1 MLQRL
6 RRRVAPDGTLRRDL
20 VRLVFFDLPAWS
32 AAGARGILPALA
44 ALRRTA
50 QREWLPLAAAA
61 PARFVAMLCAAAG
74 LREPLNDHAYEF
86 ARFRR
91 ARRARYATDT
101 RRVRCVCEPGLV
113 SVVLP
118 VHNGALYVREAI
130 DSVLAQ
136 DHAAWEL
143 LIVDDGSTDA
153 TPEIVAGCA
162 ARDGRIRV
170 LRQVNRKLP
179 AALNTG
185 FAAARGEYLTWL
197 SDDNRF
203 KPSFLARMV
212 ACLRRNPGWDMIYA
226 NLDIIDEQGR
236 PLRGADWYAD
246 RQRPP
251 GSEHICLPHDASELN
266 LWGNNHVGA
275 AFLYRAAV
283 AHLIGPYDERRFGVE
298 DYDYWMRIN
307 AVLTLRHADFDD
319 PVYDYR
325 LHRNSLTARD
335 AEIGITRGRAA
346 LMAFERVRR
355 ACWLAP
361 LAWAVSYDADDLRAA
376 SWAARLAAL
385 ARRAGHLRA
394 VELDP
399 AKAPARSAPSA
410 RVRITSNQSTVPDAN
425 ARSVDGQVLV
435 YVGHRPLRRPPAGWS
450 LTVATEESLMPAEAP
465 GERLDWLV
473 IADAQALFSAID
485 VRIRAE
491 HLLRGQDTQ
500 IETGQA
506 GPRKSAVA
514 DWFRSRAIEP
524 IERRRI
530 RAD

>member
-61 PARFVAMLCAAAG
+61 PARFGAMLWAAAG
-74 LREPLNDHAYEF
+74 LREPLSDHAYEF
-86 ARFRR
+86 ARLRR
-91 ARRARYATDT
+91 ARRARYVVET

-118 VHNGALYVREAI
+118 VYNGAQYVREAI

-136 DHAAWEL
+136 DYAAWEL
-143 LIVDDGSTDA
+143 LIVDDGSTDD
-153 TPEIVAGCA
+153 TPAIVADCA
-162 ARDGRIRV
+162 ARDERIRV

-179 AALNTG
+179 AALNAG

-203 KPSFLARMV
+203 KPSFLGRMV
-212 ACLRRNPGWDMIYA
+212 ACLRRNPGWDMVYA
-226 NLDIIDEQGR
+226 NLDIIDDQGR

-246 RQRPP
+246 RQCPP
-251 GSEHICLPHDASELN
+251 GSEHICLPHDTSELN
-266 LWGNNHVGA
+266 MWGNNHVGA

-298 DYDYWMRIN
+298 DYDYWLRIN

-325 LHRNSLTARD
+325 LHGKSLTARD
-335 AEIGITRGRAA
+335 AEVGITRARAG
-346 LMAFERVRR
+346 LMAFEAWRR

-361 LAWAVSYDADDLRAA
+361 LTWAVSYEADDARAA

-385 ARRAGHLRA
+385 ARRAGHLRTGR
-394 VELDP
+394 LG
-399 AKAPARSAPSA
+399 PARAPERSTPTA
-410 RVRITSNQSTVPDAN
+410 RVLITANQDAVPDATAPVHE
-425 ARSVDGQVLV
+425 ARILV
-435 YVGHRPLRRPPAGWS
+435 YVGHRPLRRPPAGWN
-450 LTVATEESLMPAEAP
+450 LTIATEESLSPVDSP
-465 GERLDWLV
+465 GERLGWLV
-473 IADAQALFSAID
+473 IADAPALFSAID
-485 VRIRAE
+485 LRSRAE
-491 HLLRGQDTQ
+491 YLLRAGDAG
-500 IETGQA
+500 IESVRS
-506 GPRKSAVA
+506 GPRKPAVA
-514 DWFRSRAIEP
+514 GWLRRLLIEP
-524 IERRRI
+524 VERRRI
-530 RAD
+530 RAE